1 MVVSADLIEQLY
13 IDKHSDM
20 ASWIKLLLYKHPET
34 YHHSVRVA
42 MLAEKIAKPL
52 ELSNADKEQLV
63 RGCFLHDIG
72 KSMIPREVILQSESL
87 SETQREIIKLYP
99 IIGAEMIESNPGFG
113 SEISKIVK
121 YHQERWDGSGYPE
134 GLSGEE
140 IPYAARICAVIDSFD
155 LMMAKRRYHQNR
167 YKVGETKIEV
177 LKQCGTK
184 FDPDVVHALIKL
196 PDQVLNIFSMD

>member
-1 MVVSADLIEQLY
+1 VVVSADLIEQLY

-20 ASWIKLLLYKHPET
+20 ASWIKLLLYKHPEI

-52 ELSNADKEQLV
+52 ELSIEDKGQLI

-72 KSMIPREVILQSESL
+72 KSMIPREVVLRKESL
-87 SETQREIIKLYP
+87 SKNQLEIIKLYP

-113 SEISKIVK
+113 SDIIHIVK

-134 GLSGEE
+134 GLNGEE
-140 IPYAARICAVIDSFD
+140 IPYAARICAVIDTFD
-155 LMMAKRRYHQNR
+155 LMMSSRKGNR
-167 YKVGETKIEV
+167 KYKVGDAKREL
-177 LKQCGTK
+177 LKLRGTE
-184 FDPDVVHALIKL
+184 FDPEIVNALTKL
-196 PDQVLNIFSMD
+196 PDQVLNIFSLD

>member
-20 ASWIKLLLYKHPET
+20 ASWIKLLLYKHPEI

-52 ELSNADKEQLV
+52 ELSIEDKGQLI

-72 KSMIPREVILQSESL
+72 KSMIPREVVLRKESL
-87 SETQREIIKLYP
+87 SKNQLEIIKLYP

-113 SEISKIVK
+113 SDIIHIVK
-121 YHQERWDGSGYPE
+121 YHQERWDGGGYPE
-134 GLSGEE
+134 GLNGEE
-140 IPYAARICAVIDSFD
+140 IPYAARICAVIDTFD
-155 LMMAKRRYHQNR
+155 LMMSSRKGNR
-167 YKVGETKIEV
+167 KYKVGDAKREL
-177 LKQCGTK
+177 LKLRGTE
-184 FDPDVVHALIKL
+184 FDPEIVDALNKL
-196 PDQVLNIFSMD
+196 PDQVLNILSLD